1 MPRRPTCPSAV
12 PAQFGKSET
21 LPETLLGGG
30 VRKVYMILYGDL
42 AKKKMDYSTEK
53 YELDIQYI
61 IYLINTLSIQD
72 SNWGFP

>member
-1 MPRRPTCPSAV
+1 
-12 PAQFGKSET
+12 
-21 LPETLLGGG
+21 
-30 VRKVYMILYGDL
+30 MILYGDL